1 MQMGGGKQSCEPVE
15 RPAGTGPS
23 APASIDD
30 VVRAAEAA
38 GMSYGK
44 YMQLVAAGKAPEKI
58 PAPAPAPAAESEAPE
73 KERKKRIYVTP
84 ARRAEI
90 VRSILDGETT
100 IKAAAAAEHVQ
111 YNTVWLWVK
120 AARKEAPDGAD
131 KDKPAGSQ

>member
-1 MQMGGGKQSCEPVE
+1 
-15 RPAGTGPS
+15 
-23 APASIDD
+23 
-30 VVRAAEAA
+30 
-38 GMSYGK
+38 MSYGK
-44 YMQLVAAGKAPEKI
+44 YMQLVAAGKAPEVSPPL
-58 PAPAPAPAAESEAPE
+58 PAKAESEAPE